1 MTTSSKSGL
10 LFDRRRFLGNTAVAL
25 AVVALLPAFPG
36 FLMAQDALGAA
47 KAAGQIG
54 ERPDGLVGAVPGAPA
69 AAQALAEQVNAQRLA
84 RYRQIAQSNGTALD
98 KVQAVAGQ
106 QLVERTPPGQFVLTP
121 AGQWQRK

>member
-1 MTTSSKSGL
+1 MTTQPIA
-10 LFDRRRFLGNTAVAL
+10 RRRFNRLAL
-25 AVVALLPAFPG
+25 SAMAAGLLAFALPPLAF
-36 FLMAQDALGAA
+36 AQDALAAA

-69 AAQALAEQVNAQRLA
+69 SAQALAEQVNAQRLA
-84 RYRQIAQSNGTALD
+84 RYREIAKGNGTALD

-106 QLVERTPPGQFVLTP
+106 QLIERTPAGQFVMNA